1 MTQPELKPE
10 ELIAQLETELREL
23 KLKNTELEKENRS
36 LKARLATYES
46 KQQNYPSPVTVR
58 TGHR

>member
-1 MTQPELKPE
+1 MIQPELKPE

-46 KQQNYPSPVTVR
+46 KQ
-58 TGHR
+58 